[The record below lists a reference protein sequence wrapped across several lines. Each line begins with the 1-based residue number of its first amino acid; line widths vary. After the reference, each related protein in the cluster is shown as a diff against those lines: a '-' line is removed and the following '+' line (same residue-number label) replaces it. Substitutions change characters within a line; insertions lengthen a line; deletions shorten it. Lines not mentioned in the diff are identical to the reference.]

1 MPGTSAVLNLIASPE
16 FLDLKKKFRADFHMV
31 VWIATSPPDTEFDFS
46 FFLIHP
52 KTCTHENYEEAKK
65 MIVNL
70 FSEQNVS
77 FCLLCYFL

>member
-1 MPGTSAVLNLIASPE
+1 MLNLLSSPE
-16 FLDLKKKFRADFHMV
+16 FLDLKKKLRNDFDMV

-52 KTCTHENYEEAKK
+52 NHITHDQYEEAKK

-70 FSEQNVS
+70 FNEQKV
-77 FCLLCYFL
+77 

>member
-1 MPGTSAVLNLIASPE
+1 
-16 FLDLKKKFRADFHMV
+16 MV

-52 KTCTHENYEEAKK
+52 KQITHEQYEEAKK

-70 FSEQNVS
+70 FSEQNVCYSHS
-77 FCLLCYFL
+77 FRLFSLGTIHSYCSF